1 MNNAN
6 FQFSYYDKDT
16 HNLLTIYARDNEVT
30 FNIDGE
36 SGKGEIAGRMDT
48 DDFWVFV
55 SNLSIMNGIGPDV
68 NELYIDDELQFEE
81 AEDNDIYYNCDV
93 MNVRLHKTSEE
104 ENVTATIVMH
114 SHSLT
119 YYISM
124 PSSKLMDALNTINA
138 LCMTFKEE
146 Q

>member
-30 FNIDGE
+30 FNLDGE
-36 SGKGEIAGRMDT
+36 GGKGEIAGRMDT

-68 NELYIDDELQFEE
+68 NELDIDDELQFEE

-93 MNVRLHKTSEE
+93 MNIRLHKTREE
-104 ENVTATIVMH
+104 EDITATIVMH

>member
-30 FNIDGE
+30 FNMDGE
-36 SGKGEIAGRMDT
+36 GGKGEIAGRMNT
-48 DDFWVFV
+48 DDFLEFE
-55 SNLSIMNGIGPDV
+55 SDLSLMNTIGHDV
-68 NELYIDDELQFEE
+68 NELDVDDELQFEE
-81 AEDNDIYYNCDV
+81 AEDNDIYYNCDIMTV
-93 MNVRLHKTSEE
+93 HLHKNRGKEDI
-104 ENVTATIVMH
+104 TATVVMQ
-114 SHSLT
+114 SHSNT

-124 PSSKLMDALNTINA
+124 PSSKLIDALDTISA
-138 LCMTFKEE
+138 LCMSFKEE